1 MIRYHLLEQYSFLPL
16 ALLAKK
22 VRGEIKYHVFHANTW
37 VTQLGAQGNDESHN
51 KMQAALDMAFPLAL
65 GMFEPSKFEQELID
79 EGVFA
84 GENELQRLWMESIT
98 TTLAKA
104 TLTIPTNCN
113 PSYGGLYG

>member
-1 MIRYHLLEQYSFLPL
+1 
-16 ALLAKK
+16 
-22 VRGEIKYHVFHANTW
+22 
-37 VTQLGAQGNDESHN
+37 
-51 KMQAALDMAFPLAL
+51 MQAALDMAFPLAL

-79 EGVFA
+79 EGVFT

-113 PSYGGLYG
+113 PSYGGRYGSHTEHLQPLLDEMSEVFASDPVAEW